1 MKVSSQQTRPR
12 RRRQVAA
19 SQEAQSLSETLRRK
33 QHPAE
38 ALIRPSRPQAALF
51 NVTFWTLEKL
61 KVSSQPAKKQHPAEY
76 FIGPS
81 RPILLRRP
89 PCRRLESADIIIY
102 FIYIYIL
109 YIYII
114 IYLIFDILGIFYP
127 KKIKYFL
134 YKLFEFL
141 KKNIIIIFLKKNWIF
156 RKLKYIKYIYMYI
169 NL

>member
-1 MKVSSQQTRPR
+1 MKVSIQPAKKNRPF
-12 RRRQVAA
+12 QK
-19 SQEAQSLSETLRRK
+19 SSETGK

-38 ALIRPSRPQAALF
+38 GFIGPSRPQAALS
-51 NVTFWTLEKL
+51 NVTFRTLEKL

-109 YIYII
+109 YIYI
-114 IYLIFDILGIFYP
+114 L
-127 KKIKYFL
+127 
-134 YKLFEFL
+134 
-141 KKNIIIIFLKKNWIF
+141 
-156 RKLKYIKYIYMYI
+156 
-169 NL
+169 